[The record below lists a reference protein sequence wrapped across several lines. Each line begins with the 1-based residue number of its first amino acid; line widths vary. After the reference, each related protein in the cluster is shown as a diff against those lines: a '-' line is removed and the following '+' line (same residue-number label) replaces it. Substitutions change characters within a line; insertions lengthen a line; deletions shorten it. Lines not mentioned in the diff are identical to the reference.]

1 MTDEQHADL
10 IKWAIET
17 TQMSNVMI
25 AISHYPCKEYDGLQN
40 HGFRKMTYRVAT
52 HNGPVDECLY
62 MNYPEPDE
70 LHDYQF
76 FGDDKIKR
84 QAYKR
89 KETGYIEKFQSMPVK
104 ERKGILRKLAAQFNV
119 STPPIF
125 HKRK

>member
-1 MTDEQHADL
+1 M
-10 IKWAIET
+10 
-17 TQMSNVMI
+17 
-25 AISHYPCKEYDGLQN
+25 GLQN

-104 ERKGILRKLAAQFNV
+104 ERKGILRKLAVQFNV
-119 STPPIF
+119 STPPFFTNENKIAL
-125 HKRK
+125 